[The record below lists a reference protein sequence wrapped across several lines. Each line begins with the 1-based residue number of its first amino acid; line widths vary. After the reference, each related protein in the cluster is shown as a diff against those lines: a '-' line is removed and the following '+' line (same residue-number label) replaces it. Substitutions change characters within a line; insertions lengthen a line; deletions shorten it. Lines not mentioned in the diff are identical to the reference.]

1 VATGPRLFLHRFY
14 YLAAS
19 LRLRLSSTGV
29 LLDFRDTYHARSRLL
44 DYLDSDGF
52 DYWSDRLFPHDFLHW
67 RSLGLGLGN
76 RLRLRSLAYLTA
88 FS

>member
-1 VATGPRLFLHRFY
+1 VTLITP
-14 YLAAS
+14 
-19 LRLRLSSTGV
+19 
-29 LLDFRDTYHARSRLL
+29 RSRLL
-44 DYLDSDGF
+44 DYLNSDGF

-67 RSLGLGLGN
+67 RSLGLGN